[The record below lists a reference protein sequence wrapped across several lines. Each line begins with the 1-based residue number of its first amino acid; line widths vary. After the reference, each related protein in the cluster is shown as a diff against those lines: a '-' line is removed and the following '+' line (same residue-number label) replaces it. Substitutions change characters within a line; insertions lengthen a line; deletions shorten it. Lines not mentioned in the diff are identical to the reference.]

1 MKQMLKD
8 FSNLLL
14 VVLCDYVLGEME
26 YLLLERPCHVALSND
41 TVSVDFQY
49 FVNGNVTAK
58 NVSILLLDASTNQ
71 TIAKKQLPP
80 SQLQG
85 MVGFECFYFK
95 SAGDYWFRMISEIDN
110 GTEIHW
116 RGGSTLLSVEWPVFH
131 IDLNRTSEALRSFLQ
146 VGLFTNKQLCA
157 MNERVVSLDVI
168 FTNSLYELGRLSS
181 DEALGMRTTK
191 GIFLSGSQWVE
202 FDCPPIDQDMY
213 VTVLLKS
220 LETNSV
226 ITSTGPIDLIHKFG
240 YKLVVAP
247 EVMCKSSILVFI
259 VSPPCMAI
267 NGKVAVYKEALR
279 RPGERTMWLDENV
292 LRPGSNRTEFNCTL
306 FDMGKN
312 KYCFELFDI
321 SSQSQSPPRVKEC
334 MVIRRNIETWSL
346 WQPWSPCSV
355 TCGDGVRERHR
366 ECLTSLPAKPGCVGT
381 PKETSLC
388 SLEECSIIKPTPPP
402 SVQHQ
407 EDQKAN
413 NVVTIT
419 GISLC
424 LFIILATVLITLW
437 RKLCRAQKCS
447 TSVRHNS
454 VHSPSFHKNS
464 DEENICQA
472 GKQWGSF
479 SEGSEAPPAHAGEP
493 VNIPLTCRKS
503 LQFAQDDDTSVS
515 DSFQSNAQ
523 KIIPPIFSYR
533 LAQQQLKEMKK
544 KGLTETTKV
553 YHVSQTP
560 LTDTVIDA
568 TAVLPLGTENQEE
581 AAAHK
586 FRIKSPFLDQPVNH
600 LKFPR
605 EKSNSRVDS
614 VLSQANPVT
623 SPSQTL
629 IRRAHLK
636 YQDNKGE
643 PLERGC
649 HRNPQFR
656 RTASFHETK
665 KVRPYRERS
674 MSTLTSRQ
682 IPLYSSRTRTWG
694 QALVDKSRP
703 TSKDADPSSEKFD
716 QSPCTLLTG
725 EPLSYGTKYR
735 HKGGPPVRRPDLISD
750 RQPAGQVAGADK
762 PEPNRSR
769 RGPSPNYRGALRKE
783 PISTLKDNYQQGS
796 ALSPLQYRKE
806 KCQSFPTDP
815 EFAFYNNNSFGLTE
829 SEQWMIDLPGYF
841 GSNEEDETSTLSVE
855 KLVI

>member
-1 MKQMLKD
+1 MKQTLKD

-14 VVLCDYVLGEME
+14 VVLCDYVLGEVE
-26 YLLLERPCHVALSND
+26 YLLLERPSHVALSND

-49 FVNGNVTAK
+49 FVSGNVTAK

-71 TIAKKQLPP
+71 TTAKKQLPP
-80 SQLQG
+80 SQSRG

-131 IDLNRTSEALRSFLQ
+131 IDLNRTSEVLRSSLQ

-157 MNERVVSLDVI
+157 MNETVVSLDMI

-181 DEALGMRTTK
+181 DEVLGMRTSK
-191 GIFLSGSQWVE
+191 RIFLSRSQWVE
-202 FDCPPIDQDMY
+202 FDCPPIDQEVY

-226 ITSTGPIDLIHKFG
+226 IASTGPIDLIHKFG

-247 EVMCKSSILVFI
+247 EVMCKSSIMVFI
-259 VSPPCMAI
+259 VSPPCIAI
-267 NGKVAVYKEALR
+267 SGKVAVYKEALR
-279 RPGERTMWLDENV
+279 RPSERMTWLDENF
-292 LRPGSNRTEFNCTL
+292 LHPGSNQTEFNCTL
-306 FDMGKN
+306 FDVGKN
-312 KYCFELFDI
+312 KYCFEFFDI

-334 MVIRRNIETWSL
+334 MVIRRNI
-346 WQPWSPCSV
+346 V
-355 TCGDGVRERHR
+355 
-366 ECLTSLPAKPGCVGT
+366 
-381 PKETSLC
+381 
-388 SLEECSIIKPTPPP
+388 IKSTTPP

-413 NVVTIT
+413 NIVTIT

-437 RKLCRAQKCS
+437 RKLGRAQKCS
-447 TSVRHNS
+447 TSVRCNS
-454 VHSPSFHKNS
+454 AHSPSFHKNS

-472 GKQWGSF
+472 GTQQESF
-479 SEGSEAPPAHAGEP
+479 SEGSEVPQAHSREP
-493 VNIPLTCRKS
+493 VNIPLTCRRS
-503 LQFAQDDDTSVS
+503 LQFAQEEDTSVS

-586 FRIKSPFLDQPVNH
+586 FRIKSPFLDQPVSH

-605 EKSNSRVDS
+605 EKSNSRMDS
-614 VLSQANPVT
+614 VLSQANPVI

-643 PLERGC
+643 PLERSC

-682 IPLYSSRTRTWG
+682 IPLYSARTRTWG
-694 QALVDKSRP
+694 QALEDKSQP
-703 TSKDADPSSEKFD
+703 TCKDADPSSEKVN
-716 QSPCTLLTG
+716 QSHCTLLTG
-725 EPLSYGTKYR
+725 EPLSYGTKHR
-735 HKGGPPVRRPDLISD
+735 HKGGPPVRRPDMISD
-750 RQPAGQVAGADK
+750 RQHASQGAGADK
-762 PEPNRSR
+762 SEPNRNR
-769 RGPSPNYRGALRKE
+769 RGSSPNHRGALRKE

-796 ALSPLQYRKE
+796 ALSPVQYRKD

-815 EFAFYNNNSFGLTE
+815 EFAFYDNNSFGLTE

-841 GSNEEDETSTLSVE
+841 GSNEEDETSTLSIE

>member
-334 MVIRRNIETWSL
+334 MVIRRNI
-346 WQPWSPCSV
+346 V
-355 TCGDGVRERHR
+355 
-366 ECLTSLPAKPGCVGT
+366 
-381 PKETSLC
+381 
-388 SLEECSIIKPTPPP
+388 IKPTPPP

>member
-1 MKQMLKD
+1 MGIIH
-8 FSNLLL
+8 FSFF
-14 VVLCDYVLGEME
+14 LGEVD
-26 YLLLERPCHVALSND
+26 YLLLERPGHVALSNN

-49 FVNGNVTAK
+49 FVSGNVTAK
-58 NVSILLLDASTNQ
+58 NVSILLLDASTSQ

-80 SQLQG
+80 SQSRG
-85 MVGFECFYFK
+85 MIGFECFYFK

-116 RGGSTLLSVEWPVFH
+116 RGESTLLNVKWPVFH
-131 IDLNRTSEALRSFLQ
+131 IDLNRTSEVLRSSLQ

-157 MNERVVSLDVI
+157 MNETVVSLDVI

-181 DEALGMRTTK
+181 DEALGMRTSK
-191 GIFLSGSQWVE
+191 RIFLSRSQWVE
-202 FDCPPIDQDMY
+202 FDCPPIDQEVY

-226 ITSTGPIDLIHKFG
+226 IASTGPIDLIHKFG

-247 EVMCKSSILVFI
+247 EVMCKSSILVFT
-259 VSPPCMAI
+259 VSPPCIAI
-267 NGKVAVYKEALR
+267 SGKVAVYKEALR
-279 RPGERTMWLDENV
+279 HPGERTTWLDENF
-292 LRPGSNRTEFNCTL
+292 LHPGSNRTEFNCTL
-306 FDMGKN
+306 FDVGKN
-312 KYCFELFDI
+312 KYCFEFFDI

-334 MVIRRNIETWSL
+334 MVIRRNIENI
-346 WQPWSPCSV
+346 PCS
-355 TCGDGVRERHR
+355 
-366 ECLTSLPAKPGCVGT
+366 K
-381 PKETSLC
+381 
-388 SLEECSIIKPTPPP
+388 
-402 SVQHQ
+402 
-407 EDQKAN
+407 DQKAN
-413 NVVTIT
+413 NIVTIT

-447 TSVRHNS
+447 TSVRYNS
-454 VHSPSFHKNS
+454 AHSPSFHKNS

-472 GKQWGSF
+472 GTQQESF
-479 SEGSEAPPAHAGEP
+479 SEDSEVPQAHAGEP
-493 VNIPLTCRKS
+493 VNIPLTCRRS
-503 LQFAQDDDTSVS
+503 LQFAQEEDTSVS
-515 DSFQSNAQ
+515 DNFQSNAQ

-560 LTDTVIDA
+560 LTDTIIDA
-568 TAVLPLGTENQEE
+568 TTVLPLGTENQEE

-586 FRIKSPFLDQPVNH
+586 FRIKSPFLDQPVSH
-600 LKFPR
+600 LKFSR
-605 EKSNSRVDS
+605 EKSNSKMDS
-614 VLSQANPVT
+614 VLSQANPVI

-682 IPLYSSRTRTWG
+682 IPLYSARTRTWG
-694 QALVDKSRP
+694 QALEDKSQP
-703 TSKDADPSSEKFD
+703 TCKDDDPSSEKFN
-716 QSPCTLLTG
+716 QSHCTLLTG
-725 EPLSYGTKYR
+725 EPLSYGTKHR
-735 HKGGPPVRRPDLISD
+735 HKGGPPVRRPDMISD
-750 RQPAGQVAGADK
+750 HQRASQVAGADK
-762 PEPNRSR
+762 PEPNRNR
-769 RGPSPNYRGALRKE
+769 RGSSPNHRGALRKE

-796 ALSPLQYRKE
+796 ALSSVQYRKD

-815 EFAFYNNNSFGLTE
+815 EFAFYDNNYFGLTE

-841 GSNEEDETSTLSVE
+841 GSNEDDETSTLSVE

>member
-14 VVLCDYVLGEME
+14 VVLCDYVLGEVE
-26 YLLLERPCHVALSND
+26 YLLLERPGHVALSND

-71 TIAKKQLPP
+71 TIAKNQLPP
-80 SQLQG
+80 SQTQG
-85 MVGFECFYFK
+85 MVEFECFYFK

-110 GTEIHW
+110 GTEINW
-116 RGGSTLLSVEWPVFH
+116 RGGSTLLRVKWPVFH
-131 IDLNRTSEALRSFLQ
+131 IDLNRTSEVLRSSLQ
-146 VGLFTNKQLCA
+146 VGLFTNEQLCA
-157 MNERVVSLDVI
+157 MNETVVSLDVI
-168 FTNSLYELGRLSS
+168 FTNSLYELRRLSS
-181 DEALGMRTTK
+181 DEALGMRTSK
-191 GIFLSGSQWVE
+191 EIFLSRSQWVE
-202 FDCPPIDQDMY
+202 FDCPSVDQKAY

-226 ITSTGPIDLIHKFG
+226 IASIGPIDLIHKFG

-247 EVMCKSSILVFI
+247 EMMCESSIQVFI
-259 VSPPCMAI
+259 VSPPCTAI
-267 NGKVAVYKEALR
+267 YGKVAMYKETLR
-279 RPGERTMWLDENV
+279 RHGERTALLDENV
-292 LRPGSNRTEFNCTL
+292 LYPGNNRTEFNCTL

-312 KYCFELFDI
+312 KYCFEFFDF
-321 SSQSQSPPRVKEC
+321 SSQSHSPPSVKEC
-334 MVIRRNIETWSL
+334 MLIRRNIETWSL

-381 PKETSLC
+381 PTETSLC
-388 SLEECSIIKPTPPP
+388 SLEECSTINPPTPP

-413 NVVTIT
+413 NIVTIT
-419 GISLC
+419 GISFC
-424 LFIILATVLITLW
+424 LFIILATILVTLW
-437 RKLCRAQKCS
+437 RKLCRAQRCG
-447 TSVRHNS
+447 TSVRRNS
-454 VHSPSFHKNS
+454 VHSPGFRKNS
-464 DEENICQA
+464 DEENICQ
-472 GKQWGSF
+472 GSKQRESC
-479 SEGSEAPPAHAGEP
+479 SEGSEVPRACVGEP
-493 VNIPLTCRKS
+493 VDIPLTYRRS
-503 LQFAQDDDTSVS
+503 LQEEDAPVG
-515 DSFQSNAQ
+515 DSLESNAQ

-568 TAVLPLGTENQEE
+568 TAVLPLGTENQAE

-586 FRIKSPFLDQPVNH
+586 FRIKSPFLDQPVGRP
-600 LKFPR
+600 KFSR
-605 EKSNSRVDS
+605 EKSNSRADS
-614 VLSQANPVT
+614 ALSQANPAV

-636 YQDNKGE
+636 YQDNRGE
-643 PLERGC
+643 PGVRGC

-682 IPLYSSRTRTWG
+682 IPLYNARTRKWG
-694 QALVDKSRP
+694 QALEDKSRP
-703 TSKDADPSSEKFD
+703 TAKDADPSSGKCD
-716 QSPCTLLTG
+716 QSHCTVLTG
-725 EPLSYGTKYR
+725 ESLNYSTRYH
-735 HKGGPPVRRPDLISD
+735 HKGGPPERRPDLFSD
-750 RQPAGQVAGADK
+750 RQLAGQVAGADK
-762 PEPNRSR
+762 PEPNRNR
-769 RGPSPNYRGALRKE
+769 RGPSPSHRGAWRKE
-783 PISTLKDNYQQGS
+783 PISALKDHYQRGS
-796 ALSPLQYRKE
+796 ALSPVQYRKD

-815 EFAFYNNNSFGLTE
+815 EFAFYDNNSFGLTE
-829 SEQWMIDLPGYF
+829 SEQRMIDLPGYF
-841 GSNEEDETSTLSVE
+841 GSNEEDETSTLSIE